1 MNYKNA
7 TQYKINKHIKLSV
20 LFFKYMINIKNK
32 STNSHSGLLLVL
44 ILTALNIS

>member
-20 LFFKYMINIKNK
+20 LFFKYMINIKN
-32 STNSHSGLLLVL
+32 HSGILLVL